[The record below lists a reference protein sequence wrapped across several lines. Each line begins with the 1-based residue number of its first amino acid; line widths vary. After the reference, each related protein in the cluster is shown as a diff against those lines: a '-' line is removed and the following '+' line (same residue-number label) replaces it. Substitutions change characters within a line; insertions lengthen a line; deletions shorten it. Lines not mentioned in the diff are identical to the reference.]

1 MSTHSK
7 NPMTTTANP
16 LVRPQTASAELPAV
30 PLTTEG
36 YSVLHQM
43 MRFRWTSWRALPDAT
58 RSAIAQEA
66 AAALGEMEKNAA
78 GQSALF
84 SLIGHK
90 GDLMLVHFRKSFAD
104 LNQAEL
110 KMAGLRLSDY
120 LEPTSSY
127 LSIIELGLYD
137 STLKIYKE
145 LTDQGIQPHSDQW
158 KAEIECKLNRH
169 REAMHPRLF
178 PEIPPNRYICFYP
191 MDRRRG
197 EDKNWYTLPIEERAR
212 QMSDH
217 GMVGRRY
224 AGEVKQIIT
233 GSIGFD
239 DWEWGVDL
247 FADDPLVFKKLI
259 YEMRFDHVSAVYALF
274 GTFYIGL
281 RCPANRLYD
290 LLEGNLP
297 QHNQSAVCP
306 SFELVWGRA
315 PRPSKPSEARQLPA
329 GIATLNALLPANAL
343 PFRMLRLR
351 KSKLVPLHIHAR
363 PAKRH
368 TLHAQAESL
377 FRGIFSGQP
386 DRPARANHAVPWQS
400 GNLLQDSHNLPRGA
414 RPARGFG

>member
-1 MSTHSK
+1 MTATST
-7 NPMTTTANP
+7 PA
-16 LVRPQTASAELPAV
+16 VRPQAAPAQLPEV

-43 MRFRWTSWRALPDAT
+43 MRFRWTAWRTLPEVT
-58 RSAIAQEA
+58 RSAITQEA
-66 AAALGEMEKNAA
+66 ASVLGEMEQRSG

-90 GDLMLVHFRKSFAD
+90 GDLMIMHFRNSFAE

-110 KMAGLRLSDY
+110 KLAGLRLSDY

-145 LTDQGIQPHSDQW
+145 LIDQGIQPHSDQW

-169 REAMHPRLF
+169 REAMQPRLF

-191 MDRRRG
+191 MNRLRG

-212 QMSDH
+212 QMNEH
-217 GMVGRRY
+217 GLVGRRY

-274 GTFYIGL
+274 GQFYVGV
-281 RCPANRLYD
+281 RCPAASLEK
-290 LLEGNLP
+290 LLSGELP
-297 QHNQSAVCP
+297 
-306 SFELVWGRA
+306 
-315 PRPSKPSEARQLPA
+315 
-329 GIATLNALLPANAL
+329 T
-343 PFRMLRLR
+343 
-351 KSKLVPLHIHAR
+351 
-363 PAKRH
+363 
-368 TLHAQAESL
+368 
-377 FRGIFSGQP
+377 
-386 DRPARANHAVPWQS
+386 
-400 GNLLQDSHNLPRGA
+400 
-414 RPARGFG
+414 